1 MPTVTVSIS
10 SAKHT
15 KTRTTRT
22 GINYNKLQECIRT
35 PVIFDIIQECIRTPV
50 IFDIKDTE
58 CTSPADEAADATG

>member
-35 PVIFDIIQECIRTPV
+35 PVIFDI
-50 IFDIKDTE
+50 KDTE
-58 CTSPADEAADATG
+58 WASPADEAADATG

>member
-22 GINYNKLQECIRT
+22 GINYNKLQECIL
-35 PVIFDIIQECIRTPV
+35 TPV